1 MGRDTEFNFGHN
13 VRDNA
18 DPWGRNTE
26 PDDKDYTERK
36 PLSSRREERFSSK
49 VLASDSVSENGSYWQ
64 DGELKGWFF
73 ARLDV
78 FESDAFQKMI
88 LLRLNSI
95 KEEIRQIAGKE
106 TMDLS
111 SYRGKESGNTR
122 GKFENRDWLD
132 SQKDLP
138 KKGASKWKIDGV
150 REAKKNK
157 TGIIAFIDVTCGN
170 KKRVMS
176 LRKGFTLDAF
186 MDELGTNTDKWKGK
200 SIQLERGGDEGQY
213 INVAQ

>member
-1 MGRDTEFNFGHN
+1 MGATDFDFGFN
-13 VRDNA
+13 DPSNA
-18 DPWGRNTE
+18 DPWGRNTGPHSSQRSGSTDE
-26 PDDKDYTERK
+26 PSHARADSGPVSDLAEITCAQVKKMVHNITETVRK
-36 PLSSRREERFSSK
+36 
-49 VLASDSVSENGSYWQ
+49 AN
-64 DGELKGWFF
+64 
-73 ARLDV
+73 
-78 FESDAFQKMI
+78 
-88 LLRLNSI
+88 
-95 KEEIRQIAGKE
+95 RQP
-106 TMDLS
+106 MDLS
-111 SYRGKESGNTR
+111 TYRGKESSNGR

-138 KKGASKWKIDGV
+138 KKGPSKWKIDGV

-157 TGIIAFIDVTCGN
+157 TGILAFVDVTSGA

-213 INVAQ
+213 VNVAQ